1 MGNERKAHNAADKA
15 TVPRGRS
22 RSDTENGNQ
31 IMNIPALSPIEIALL
46 IAFGVIVVAGIALML
61 VLRKRRTERL
71 RTQFGSAEYDRALV
85 EGGSRRHGEAGLVG
99 RNDRIEFLHIQPL
112 APGDRARFAESWRSV
127 QGRFVDSPGGAVTDA
142 DQLLRDVMSTR
153 GYPVADFE
161 QRAADVSVDH
171 PLVIDN
177 YRKAHDI
184 AVRQGLGHASTE
196 DLRQAMIHFR
206 RLFEDLAGEPE
217 LAHARIASA

>member
-1 MGNERKAHNAADKA
+1 
-15 TVPRGRS
+15 
-22 RSDTENGNQ
+22 
-31 IMNIPALSPIEIALL
+31 MNIPALSTTELGLI
-46 IAFGVIVVAGIALML
+46 IAFAVLVVAGIALLL
-61 VLRKRRTERL
+61 VLRKRRTGRL
-71 RTQFGSAEYDRALV
+71 RTQFGGAEYDRAV
-85 EGGSRRHGEAGLVG
+85 VKGGSQRHGEAGLQG
-99 RNDRIEFLHIQPL
+99 RNDRVEALHLRPL
-112 APGDRARFAESWRSV
+112 AQGDRARFAESWRSV
-127 QGRFVDSPGGAVTDA
+127 QGRFVDSPGGAVTEA

-177 YRKAHDI
+177 YRKAHEI

-206 RLFEDLAGEPE
+206 TLFEDLVGEPE
-217 LAHARIASA
+217 LAHARAASA

>member
-1 MGNERKAHNAADKA
+1 MDISTLG
-15 TVPRGRS
+15 T
-22 RSDTENGNQ
+22 TQ
-31 IMNIPALSPIEIALL
+31 IGLI
-46 IAFGVIVVAGIALML
+46 IAFAVVVVAGIAGML
-61 VLRKRRTERL
+61 VLRKRRTKRL
-71 RTQFGSAEYDRALV
+71 RTQFGGAEYSRALAD
-85 EGGSRRHGEAGLVG
+85 GGSRRKAEAGLEE
-99 RNDRIEFLHIQPL
+99 RNDRIESLHIQPL

-153 GYPVADFE
+153 GYPVTDFE

-177 YRKAHDI
+177 YRKAHEI

-206 RLFEDLAGEPE
+206 TLFEDLAGEPE
-217 LAHARIASA
+217 LAHARAASA

>member
-1 MGNERKAHNAADKA
+1 
-15 TVPRGRS
+15 V
-22 RSDTENGNQ
+22 
-31 IMNIPALSPIEIALL
+31 NIPALSTTAIAIM
-46 IAFGVIVVAGIALML
+46 IAVGVIVVAGIVGLF
-61 VLRKRRTERL
+61 VFRNRRTKRL
-71 RTQFGSAEYDRALV
+71 RTQFGGAEYDRALV
-85 EGGSRRHGEAGLVG
+85 KGGSRRHGEAGLEG
-99 RNDRIEFLHIQPL
+99 RNDRIESLHIQPL
-112 APGDRARFAESWRSV
+112 APGDRARFTESWRSL

-153 GYPVADFE
+153 GYPVTDFE

-177 YRKAHDI
+177 YRKAHEI

-206 RLFEDLAGEPE
+206 TLFEDLVGEPE
-217 LAHARIASA
+217 LAHARAASA

>member
-1 MGNERKAHNAADKA
+1 
-15 TVPRGRS
+15 
-22 RSDTENGNQ
+22 
-31 IMNIPALSPIEIALL
+31 MNIPALSPTELGLI
-46 IAFGVIVVAGIALML
+46 IAFAVLVVAGIALLL

-71 RTQFGSAEYDRALV
+71 RTQFGGAEYDRALV
-85 EGGSRRHGEAGLVG
+85 KGGSRRHGEAGLEG
-99 RNDRIEFLHIQPL
+99 RNDRIESLHIQPL
-112 APGDRARFAESWRSV
+112 APGDRARFTESWRSL
-127 QGRFVDSPGGAVTDA
+127 QGRFVDSPGGAVTEA

-177 YRKAHDI
+177 YRKAHEI

-206 RLFEDLAGEPE
+206 TLFEDLVGEPE
-217 LAHARIASA
+217 LAHARAASA